1 MGWHYTKFAWL
12 GFQTLWLLFVLP
24 GHTRGLIS
32 WVQPKTVSDPT
43 HAQVDS
49 CCAVRVSTDVPP
61 DGKPTREQQKNCA
74 VCYYVVGLMPPPVM
88 DLSIPDLGLLTI
100 LPLIAPHDRAEQE
113 HLLTYYACGPPVC

>member
-1 MGWHYTKFAWL
+1 M
-12 GFQTLWLLFVLP
+12 LWLLIVLP

-32 WVQPKTVSDPT
+32 WVQPKPASGTS

-49 CCAVRVSTDVPP
+49 CCAVDVSSNIPA

-88 DLSIPDLGLLTI
+88 DLSIPELGLLTV
-100 LPLIAPHDRAEQE
+100 LPLIAPHDRAEQQR
-113 HLLTYYACGPPVC
+113 LLTYYPCGPPVC